1 VGLSERGEHG
11 RVAEG
16 GRALVRPCNWAVPE
30 KDPWLGSLALPLT
43 LNRYGYCT
51 NNPINWIDPSGL
63 LKVKV
68 TITAEAALKG
78 EISTGLLPEGK
89 AEITLK
95 ASASIEVGL
104 EGKDMAGIMN
114 QAVSLTTQL
123 ATSLANK
130 LREGFRKLQKAFEI
144 LDPFF
149 RR

>member
-1 VGLSERGEHG
+1 VGLSARGAHG
-11 RVAEG
+11 RAAEG
-16 GRALVRPCNWAVPE
+16 GRALVRPCDWAVPE

-78 EISTGLLPEGK
+78 EISTGLLPGGK

-95 ASASIEVGL
+95 AGASIEVEL
-104 EGKDMAGIMN
+104 EGKDMADIIS
-114 QAVSLTTQL
+114 QAVSLTIQL

-144 LDPFF
+144 LDLFF

>member
-1 VGLSERGEHG
+1 MGLSARGAHG
-11 RVAEG
+11 RAAEG
-16 GRALVRPCNWAVPE
+16 GRALVRPCDWAVPE

-78 EISTGLLPEGK
+78 EISTGLLPGGK

-95 ASASIEVGL
+95 AGASIEVEL
-104 EGKDMAGIMN
+104 EGKDMADIIS
-114 QAVSLTTQL
+114 QAVSLTIQL

-144 LDPFF
+144 LDLFF

>member
-1 VGLSERGEHG
+1 MGLSARGAHG
-11 RVAEG
+11 WFAEG
-16 GRALVRPCNWAVPE
+16 GRALVRPCDWAAPE

-68 TITAEAALKG
+68 TITAEVTLKG

-95 ASASIEVGL
+95 AGASIEVEL
-104 EGKDMAGIMN
+104 EGKDMADIMN
-114 QAVSLTTQL
+114 QVVSLTIQL

-130 LREGFRKLQKAFEI
+130 LREDFRKL
-144 LDPFF
+144 
-149 RR
+149 

>member
-1 VGLSERGEHG
+1 MGLSARGAHG
-11 RVAEG
+11 RAAEG
-16 GRALVRPCNWAVPE
+16 GRALVRPCDWAVPE

-78 EISTGLLPEGK
+78 EISTGLLPGGK

-95 ASASIEVGL
+95 AGASIEVEL
-104 EGKDMAGIMN
+104 EGKDMADIMN
-114 QAVSLTTQL
+114 QVVSLTIQL

>member
-1 VGLSERGEHG
+1 
-11 RVAEG
+11 
-16 GRALVRPCNWAVPE
+16 
-30 KDPWLGSLALPLT
+30 
-43 LNRYGYCT
+43 
-51 NNPINWIDPSGL
+51 

-68 TITAEAALKG
+68 TITAEVTLKG

-144 LDPFF
+144 LDLFF
-149 RR
+149 RRWWDEVDELITGYLLRTL